1 LNGGSQAVI
10 VRIQKGGKKAEITA
24 LKLEAA
30 SEGEWGN
37 NLFVGIDD
45 DGITDDVA
53 ENFHQKKAD
62 LFNLSVYV
70 SFDLAKPSAP
80 VERFLNV
87 SVQKDAGG
95 RRLDRVLEQD
105 SKYIRASDLPAARP
119 ANGKPQQLK
128 GGKKSDSLTKAEFI
142 GKEKD
147 KSGM

>member
-1 LNGGSQAVI
+1 ATSITAFLGRAVRGPTDEPVIINSFGDFDREFGGLDANHPMSYAVRDFYLNGGSQAVI

-87 SVQKDAGG
+87 SVQKD
-95 RRLDRVLEQD
+95 
-105 SKYIRASDLPAARP
+105 
-119 ANGKPQQLK
+119 
-128 GGKKSDSLTKAEFI
+128 
-142 GKEKD
+142 
-147 KSGM
+147 